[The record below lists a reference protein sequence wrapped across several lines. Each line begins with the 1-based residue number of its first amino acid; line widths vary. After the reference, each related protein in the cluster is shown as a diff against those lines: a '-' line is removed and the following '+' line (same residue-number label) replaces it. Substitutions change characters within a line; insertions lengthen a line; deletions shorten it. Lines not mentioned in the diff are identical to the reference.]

1 MKKAFLM
8 QAVQCQGCGLM
19 AQLNP
24 PTIMAT
30 EEDMTKAASDMH
42 KASGIICAKPLMVL
56 LYGHVLVA
64 NELVLAK
71 AQNITAETNAPA
83 PNGKG
88 LDVDPDSA
96 LGRILSKHKKAGG

>member
-30 EEDMTKAASDMH
+30 EED
-42 KASGIICAKPLMVL
+42 
-56 LYGHVLVA
+56 
-64 NELVLAK
+64 
-71 AQNITAETNAPA
+71 
-83 PNGKG
+83 
-88 LDVDPDSA
+88 
-96 LGRILSKHKKAGG
+96 

>member
-1 MKKAFLM
+1 
-8 QAVQCQGCGLM
+8 
-19 AQLNP
+19 
-24 PTIMAT
+24 
-30 EEDMTKAASDMH
+30 
-42 KASGIICAKPLMVL
+42 MVL